1 MWLFTRRLWNWLTMA
16 ISSNRRQRISK
27 GGWWKESRQG
37 MEADWRTCGG
47 SQDSTSTDVHDFHRQ
62 GTGFV
67 NKKEGSTA
75 LVLPFSLFC
84 FRFKNERRI
93 FFSCPQTFL
102 HFVPTLQCQ
111 ICGFVFGATA
121 PSAIRTIRR
130 IELSWCF
137 KTTRHFKLWHTI
149 INRIGSIGP
158 VVNAHARYN
167 FLYSHIYLH
176 LSAPV
181 KRCCPFLSLIH
192 FCAQTIFDIIS

>member
-1 MWLFTRRLWNWLTMA
+1 MTLWRR
-16 ISSNRRQRISK
+16 
-27 GGWWKESRQG
+27 SRFCIHGCTQLLSI
-37 MEADWRTCGG
+37 RYKTY
-47 SQDSTSTDVHDFHRQ
+47 
-62 GTGFV
+62 

-75 LVLPFSLFC
+75 LVLPSSLFC

-130 IELSWCF
+130 IKLHTCVKAARYF
-137 KTTRHFKLWHTI
+137 QLWHTI
-149 INRIGSIGP
+149 INRIGNIGFM
-158 VVNAHARYN
+158 VNTHARYN

-176 LSAPV
+176 LPAPV
-181 KRCCPFLSLIH
+181 KRCCPFYCNFQFVVLLFENIRHLIL
-192 FCAQTIFDIIS
+192 FQ

>member
-1 MWLFTRRLWNWLTMA
+1 M
-16 ISSNRRQRISK
+16 
-27 GGWWKESRQG
+27 
-37 MEADWRTCGG
+37 
-47 SQDSTSTDVHDFHRQ
+47 
-62 GTGFV
+62 
-67 NKKEGSTA
+67 
-75 LVLPFSLFC
+75 VLPFSLFC

-111 ICGFVFGATA
+111 ICGFVFSTTA
-121 PSAIRTIRR
+121 PSAIWTIWR
-130 IELSWCF
+130 IKLHTCVKADRYF
-137 KTTRHFKLWHTI
+137 QLWHTI

-181 KRCCPFLSLIH
+181 KRCCPFYSSQI
-192 FCAQTIFDIIS
+192 FTICLHNSTGITDRSFDPFKPCDPVLLPLGAFSWHGSPFLHIGLNLGSG

>member
-1 MWLFTRRLWNWLTMA
+1 MNLWRQSKFCIHGCIRLSSTRY
-16 ISSNRRQRISK
+16 RICK
-27 GGWWKESRQG
+27 Q
-37 MEADWRTCGG
+37 
-47 SQDSTSTDVHDFHRQ
+47 
-62 GTGFV
+62 
-67 NKKEGSTA
+67 KEGSTV

-111 ICGFVFGATA
+111 ICGFVFSTTA
-121 PSAIRTIRR
+121 PSAIWTIWR
-130 IELSWCF
+130 IKLHTCVKAARYF
-137 KTTRHFKLWHTI
+137 QLWHTI

-176 LSAPV
+176 LPAPV
-181 KRCCPFLSLIH
+181 KRCCPF
-192 FCAQTIFDIIS
+192 IFGNF

>member
-1 MWLFTRRLWNWLTMA
+1 M
-16 ISSNRRQRISK
+16 
-27 GGWWKESRQG
+27 
-37 MEADWRTCGG
+37 
-47 SQDSTSTDVHDFHRQ
+47 
-62 GTGFV
+62 
-67 NKKEGSTA
+67 
-75 LVLPFSLFC
+75 VLPFSLFC

-111 ICGFVFGATA
+111 ICGFVFSTTA
-121 PSAIRTIRR
+121 PSAIWTIWR
-130 IELSWCF
+130 IKLHTCVKAARYF
-137 KTTRHFKLWHTI
+137 QLWHTI

-181 KRCCPFLSLIH
+181 KRCCPFYLSH
-192 FCAQTIFDIIS
+192 FQPFAFLFQNILCPVQNR